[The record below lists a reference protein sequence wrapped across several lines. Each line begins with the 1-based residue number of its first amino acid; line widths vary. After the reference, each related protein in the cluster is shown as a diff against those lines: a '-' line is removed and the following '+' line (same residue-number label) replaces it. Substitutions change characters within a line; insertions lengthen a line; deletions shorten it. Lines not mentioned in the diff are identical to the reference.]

1 MQPGGWARPS
11 HVRAAWLHSVA
22 PTPRC
27 QTLPKLASHST
38 SRCCS
43 PPEPQRRDVGDS
55 SWSAVVC
62 AHAAMLRTGVGAAS
76 GHGRCFQGA
85 VRRHFDSLAS
95 RQRWPHGA
103 RACRDGRAICGG
115 NRLRAALLQQR
126 QPADQQ
132 RDCSVAT
139 RRPSTSSGRRAKP
152 SKGSPQISGNMGL
165 VKVVLEA
172 SEQHGGHFCG
182 LQQRPALTYWLSD
195 GPPCD
200 SRLDTSALQPV
211 AVELCSCG
219 CVVVAHPA

>member
-1 MQPGGWARPS
+1 M
-11 HVRAAWLHSVA
+11 RAAWLHSAA

-43 PPEPQRRDVGDS
+43 PPEPQRRDVGGS

-62 AHAAMLRTGVGAAS
+62 AHAAMLRTGVGATS
-76 GHGRCFQGA
+76 GRGRCFQGA
-85 VRRHFDSLAS
+85 VRRYFDSLAS

-103 RACRDGRAICGG
+103 RACHDGRAIDGG
-115 NRLRAALLQQR
+115 DRLRAALLQQR
-126 QPADQQ
+126 QPADLQ
-132 RDCSVAT
+132 RDWSVET
-139 RRPSTSSGRRAKP
+139 CRQSTTSGRRAKP
-152 SKGSPQISGNMGL
+152 SRVCVTKDVFRHA

-195 GPPCD
+195 GHPCD
-200 SRLDTSALQPV
+200 SRLATPALQPV

-219 CVVVAHPA
+219 CVVVANPA

>member
-1 MQPGGWARPS
+1 MQPDGWARPS

-43 PPEPQRRDVGDS
+43 PPEPQRRDVGGP
-55 SWSAVVC
+55 SWSAMAC
-62 AHAAMLRTGVGAAS
+62 AHAAMLRTGVGTAF
-76 GHGRCFQGA
+76 GDGRCFQGA

-103 RACRDGRAICGG
+103 RACHDSRAICGG

-126 QPADQQ
+126 QPADLQ
-132 RDCSVAT
+132 RDWSVET
-139 RRPSTSSGRRAKP
+139 CRQSTSSGRKAKP
-152 SKGSPQISGNMGL
+152 SKGSGQIACNMGL

-172 SEQHGGHFCG
+172 SEQHGSHFCG
-182 LQQRPALTYWLSD
+182 LQQRPALTHWLTD
-195 GPPCD
+195 GHTCG
-200 SRLDTSALQPV
+200 SRLATPALQPV
-211 AVELCSCG
+211 AVELCSRG